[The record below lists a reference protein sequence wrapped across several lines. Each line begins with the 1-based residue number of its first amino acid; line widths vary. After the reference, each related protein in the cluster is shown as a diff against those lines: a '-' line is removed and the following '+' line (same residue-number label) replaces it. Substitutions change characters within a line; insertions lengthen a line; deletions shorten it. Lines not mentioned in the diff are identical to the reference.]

1 MQVVNNFQSY
11 TGRKFDGNSEFETNN
26 DKFRFNDEFELH
38 GLIFKTLI

>member
-11 TGRKFDGNSEFETNN
+11 PGRKFDRNSEFETHN
-26 DKFRFNDEFELH
+26 DKFRLNDEFELH